1 MTRRGHVAGRAPL
14 SNTFGKRAVEMR
26 AVIQRVKGASVEVKG
41 EVFSRIGVGL
51 CCLIGVES
59 FDSAGDVDYLARK
72 ICSLRVFD
80 DASGVMN
87 LDVTETPGD
96 ILLISQFTLLGDA
109 RKGRRPSYSGA
120 ETPEK
125 AQAIFDELVLKVKG
139 IHPGLVET
147 GKFQT
152 EMEVSLVNQG
162 PVTIL
167 LDSRKLF

>member
-1 MTRRGHVAGRAPL
+1 MSQDALPFEYLRGKGL
-14 SNTFGKRAVEMR
+14 FGMR
-26 AVIQRVKGASVEVKG
+26 AVIQRVKGASVEVQG
-41 EVFSRIGVGL
+41 EVFSRIGCGL

-59 FDSAGDVDYLARK
+59 FDGAGDVEYLARK

-87 LDVTETPGD
+87 LDVTETSGD

-125 AQAIFDELVLKVKG
+125 AQAIFDELVLEVKG
-139 IHPGLVET
+139 IHSGRVET